1 MGTIKYTQIITY
13 FEEIDYLPADLDS
26 VKPIYKSFKGWSNS
40 VGARTFDALPKEAQE
55 YVKAIE
61 EITKT
66 KVGIISTSPER
77 DDTIIL

>member
-1 MGTIKYTQIITY
+1 
-13 FEEIDYLPADLDS
+13 
-26 VKPIYKSFKGWSNS
+26 PIYKSFKGWDKSK
-40 VGARTFDALPKEAQE
+40 GARKFEDLPKEAQD
-55 YVKAIE
+55 YIRSIE